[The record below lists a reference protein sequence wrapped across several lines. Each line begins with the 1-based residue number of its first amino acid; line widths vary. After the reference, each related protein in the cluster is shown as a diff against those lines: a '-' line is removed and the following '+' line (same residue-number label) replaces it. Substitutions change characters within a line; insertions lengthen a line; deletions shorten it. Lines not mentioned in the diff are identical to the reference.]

1 MTDTEF
7 IAACHQAKL
16 PQESLDLMLRLRR
29 LAINGQDFA
38 APEIW
43 AELIRN
49 AQQEAGQVLPEF
61 RDFHAEVLARGL
73 AHFTENWPTTAAKAG
88 P

>member
-7 IAACHQAKL
+7 IAACHTARL
-16 PQESLDLMLRLRR
+16 PPESTELTIRVRR
-29 LAINGQDFA
+29 LAVNGQDFA

-49 AQQEAGQVLPEF
+49 AQQEAPQVAVEF

-73 AHFTENWPTTAAKAG
+73 AHFKENWPTTATKAG
-88 P
+88 L